1 MATFQVILGEKPTEE
16 RTPIERLKDMNL
28 SLYAALKVHKL
39 TAEQRILFNRLLGD
53 LPLPECLADDA
64 VIASLAD
71 PEDPM
76 RDFERMDPLPRG
88 RMVRLMQR
96 LGIGPK
102 HEESRDEVK
111 RRIGLVQRVITHARN
126 R

>member
-1 MATFQVILGEKPTEE
+1 M
-16 RTPIERLKDMNL
+16 
-28 SLYAALKVHKL
+28 
-39 TAEQRILFNRLLGD
+39 
-53 LPLPECLADDA
+53 PECLADDA
-64 VIASLAD
+64 FIASLAD